1 MRGIISGYA
10 GHRFLIPA
18 TRDQRKNKINTY
30 WKQNGSHLIH
40 AMGVDT
46 HCFLTKHLIYSQ
58 PTLQWRDIEATR
70 FPIQRTAWRRPG
82 RVWPRITPGSRDT
95 IRDVRTGSRSKC
107 CSRAARRKKNLHKRL
122 ITLITFKKQPILLIH
137 NDLCGVS
144 QAIVSIVSN
153 CLQNVYR
160 WLACLEK
167 SIEDALPSRV
177 TVQGRS
183 LGGLPSAHMVCSSN
197 SFTMTKTTVFGP
209 GNEVTTERSL
219 IPGGHLNKCTCDRVS
234 LCLAEPIMTIR
245 ESPAAGRDLC

>member
-18 TRDQRKNKINTY
+18 TRDQRKKKINTY

-153 CLQNVYR
+153 CLQK
-160 WLACLEK
+160 CLQVASLSWEK
-167 SIEDALPSRV
+167 HRRCTAQQSHCA
-177 TVQGRS
+177 RS
-183 LGGLPSAHMVCSSN
+183 LTWRFAFRTYGLLIQQFHDDKNYC
-197 SFTMTKTTVFGP
+197 F
-209 GNEVTTERSL
+209 RSWQW
-219 IPGGHLNKCTCDRVS
+219 GHHRT
-234 LCLAEPIMTIR
+234 
-245 ESPAAGRDLC
+245 